1 MLIDFSP
8 KNTAYGDLTG
18 RFPHKSSRGNQYLL
32 VIYDYDSNAI
42 SAEPLK
48 TRSASEITK
57 AWINIHEKLAKQ
69 GTAPSIYI
77 IGNEASNEL
86 KTALKKK
93 QLTYQLVPP
102 HIHRQNAAE

>member
-42 SAEPLK
+42 LAEPLK
-48 TRSASEITK
+48 TRSAGEITNASIK
-57 AWINIHEKLAKQ
+57 KHEKLSKQ

-77 IGNEASNEL
+77 IGN
-86 KTALKKK
+86 
-93 QLTYQLVPP
+93 
-102 HIHRQNAAE
+102 